1 MTVIIIVLN
10 QKNLCYNINKILD
23 VVLIINL
30 AMILG
35 ITQYYKMEGNM
46 KIRTFKVEQWMND
59 YENDA
64 IYNLGETCIDSMT
77 LGELIELSGQNPDKY
92 LVSLKDKRMTYS
104 HIYGSPELL
113 DGIASLYKNIVPSQV
128 IPAHGAVGANHQVI
142 MSMIEPKDNMISV
155 MPTYQ
160 QHYSIPESIGAEVR
174 ILQLTPEN
182 NFLPDL
188 KLLKSLVDENTKMIT
203 INNPDN
209 PTGSWIPDDVMMG
222 IVEIARSVNAYI
234 LSDEVYRGIS
244 EDGSYMTSIA
254 DIYEKGISVGSMSK
268 IFSLAGLRMGW
279 IVSRSEEVIEACR
292 KRRDYDTISCGV
304 LDDLFA
310 SMALSNKEMIF
321 ERNRK
326 ILIKNREILDQWVNE
341 TPEVSYIKPVAGT
354 TALVYYKKDMPSYD
368 LCVRLIKEKGVL
380 FTPGSCFEMEGSVRI
395 GYAFD
400 SKTLREGLDKFTEF
414 LREI

>member
-310 SMALSNKEMIF
+310 SMALANKEMIF